1 MAPIN
6 ARERPKPMNSFFQ
19 RCKHKIIQ
27 FQQDQKGNMAILG
40 GVSLIMLA
48 GAATFAV
55 DTVNA
60 SANKTR
66 LDKAAQAAAVAA
78 VNYASANASSDANYV
93 TNATSIATSTFSANL
108 SGNGVASIPT
118 PTVTVSSTSATVAYS
133 TSVGTTFGSIVGMS
147 TIPIS
152 GSATAGKG
160 ATTGAYINFYFL
172 QDISDS
178 MNIPYS
184 KNGQAA
190 LYYSAKGGNCVLA
203 CHGTA
208 GGPGGPGGPGGGGGS
223 TTAYAYATQ
232 TLGLT
237 LRTQIAASAI
247 AAAITQAA
255 TNEGSSQFYKVGVW
269 GFRSADNTST
279 SSNIMRIDGQGSST
293 SLSSNLSAISS
304 GVANGANIPQ
314 WTGPP
319 GGSTPIYETLS
330 AMATII
336 QNNTSGTPDGSAAH
350 PFNYLILAT
359 DGVVDD
365 QQSKGIQQN
374 STDYTNDGGGE
385 NLSSISSSWC
395 SSLITSKGIK
405 MATLN
410 VSYPTLY
417 YGASNDLARASYAA
431 PGSKIYTDVQT
442 NMLACASSS
451 ALYATATALASATD
465 PTQDPLYTAMST
477 IMANTIIDA
486 NGGSKASLL
495 SSH

>member
-1 MAPIN
+1 MAPLN

-19 RCKHKIIQ
+19 RCKHKLIQ

-40 GVSLIMLA
+40 GVSLVMLA

-55 DTVNA
+55 DTVSA

-78 VNYASANASSDANYV
+78 VNYASANASTDANYV
-93 TNATSIATSTFSANL
+93 ADATSIATSTFSANL

-118 PTVTVSSTSATVAYS
+118 PTVTVTASSATVAYS
-133 TSVGTTFGSIVGMS
+133 TSVSTTFGSVVGMN

-152 GSATAGKG
+152 GSATAGNG
-160 ATTGAYINFYFL
+160 SATGAYINFYFL

-184 KNGQAA
+184 KAQQAT
-190 LYYSAKGGNCVLA
+190 LYYSSGGGSCALA
-203 CHGTA
+203 CHDKGPA
-208 GGPGGPGGPGGGGGS
+208 GYA
-223 TTAYAYATQ
+223 TKYAYAING
-232 TLGLT
+232 LGLT

-247 AAAITQAA
+247 GAAITQAA

-269 GFRSADNTST
+269 GFRSTDNKGSGA
-279 SSNIMRIDGQGSST
+279 NIMRIDGQGSST

-304 GVANGANIPQ
+304 AVANGANIPQ

-319 GGSTPIYETLS
+319 GGSTPIYESLS
-330 AMATII
+330 AMANII
-336 QNNTSGTPDGSAAH
+336 LNNTSGTPDGTASH

-365 QQSKGIQQN
+365 QQENVTQN
-374 STDYTNDGGGE
+374 STDSTSDKTGGGPGGGE

-395 SSLITSKGIK
+395 SSLITSKGIR

-417 YGASNDLARASYAA
+417 YGSGTDIARASHAA
-431 PGSKIYTDVQT
+431 PGSTIYNNVQA
-442 NMLACASSS
+442 NMLACASSPS
-451 ALYATATALASATD
+451 LYATATALASATD
-465 PTQDPLYTAMST
+465 PTQDPLYNAMKT
-477 IMANTIIDA
+477 ITANTIAHA
-486 NGGSKASLL
+486 NGGTKTSIT
-495 SSH
+495 SSN